1 MITSEVFV
9 LLGGRWQL
17 NEHSRSQAKTNSIRT
32 DLFSALINVLDFE
45 FMQQL
50 FSHTHKLKR
59 ILTADPGFGT
69 SVFSQRGRRRR
80 PSSSAEDN
88 NERQE

>member
-69 SVFSQRGRRRR
+69 RGRRRR